1 MEEVKKTAGNE
12 GIFRRFQR
20 ALFLVTYLL
29 LLPTG
34 IIFHLPQCLLFT
46 QVGLPAVLDALL
58 FALKVALKFAQKT
71 PSAFSV
77 SRHPHLNAQPQKW
90 SLECILLWPWGS
102 LLVTEELRVMVS

>member
-1 MEEVKKTAGNE
+1 M
-12 GIFRRFQR
+12 
-20 ALFLVTYLL
+20 FLVTYLL

-71 PSAFSV
+71 PSCF
-77 SRHPHLNAQPQKW
+77 L
-90 SLECILLWPWGS
+90 SLPAPTPECPAPEVESGMYPPVAMGS